1 MIGTLTLQVELTKRA
16 DGGAVLRC
24 IRSDRSIT
32 WQKQEGRQAVFF
44 PLHDLT
50 HFAVETMLEFRH
62 GFFGLIADGWEIDET
77 TGKGRRGPLPQEAVI
92 VEHLVGFLDL
102 ERAAGE
108 AWPAQEYAAQLT
120 LTGLIGA
127 DAAPTWLTDAALDR
141 VRVRRRELFAEW
153 AAVPPGSRLDLTFQL
168 PAPAP

>member
-1 MIGTLTLQVELTKRA
+1 MLTLQVELTKRA

-32 WQKQEGRQAVFF
+32 WQKQEGRQAAFF

-77 TGKGRRGPLPQEAVI
+77 TGKGRRGPLPQQAVT
-92 VEHLVGFLDL
+92 VEHLVGFFDI
-102 ERAAGE
+102 ERATGE
-108 AWPAQEYAAQLT
+108 AWSAQEYATQLAMR
-120 LTGLIGA
+120 GLISAGE
-127 DAAPTWLTDAALDR
+127 APAWLTDTALDR

-153 AAVPPGSRLDLTFQL
+153 AAVPPGAQLHLTFQL
-168 PAPAP
+168 PAPTP

>member
-1 MIGTLTLQVELTKRA
+1 MLTLHVELTKRA

-24 IRSDRSIT
+24 IRSDRTIT
-32 WQKQEGRQAVFF
+32 WQKQEGRQAAFF

-50 HFAVETMLEFRH
+50 HFAVETTLEFRH

-77 TGKGRRGPLPQEAVI
+77 TGKGRRGSLPQEAVI
-92 VEHLVGFLDL
+92 VEHLVGFFDL
-102 ERAAGE
+102 ERATGE
-108 AWPAQEYAAQLT
+108 AWSAPEYAAQLAMR
-120 LTGLIGA
+120 GLISTS
-127 DAAPTWLTDAALDR
+127 AAPAWLTDTALDR

-153 AAVPPGSRLDLTFQL
+153 AAVPPGSRLVLTFQL